1 MKTIGIVCEGER
13 DYDMITAAIDCFIGE
28 EIKYLWLQP
37 NPVFGTE
44 LGSGW
49 KGVIHWCQ
57 EYADCLYDYLNGA
70 TPKVDLLIVQMDA
83 DVARSEKEIYCY
95 NIKTC
100 CEGQGNQDPLNCKFA
115 KDKLC
120 PQQLPP
126 NSVCSGEP
134 EERVKYLHGVLN
146 PYLRKDDRVHYILTI
161 PCDATDTWIIAAFED
176 EMTDIEKVDSPWN
189 NIIALK
195 KEYHG
200 IRIPGKKKAK
210 RVYGLLIEKVCE
222 KWEIVK
228 EKCPQALKF
237 ESDIRS
243 VIDDISI
250 IQNH

>member
-1 MKTIGIVCEGER
+1 MPMAKKNS
-13 DYDMITAAIDCFIGE
+13 DAE
-28 EIKYLWLQP
+28 EI
-37 NPVFGTE
+37 
-44 LGSGW
+44 
-49 KGVIHWCQ
+49 
-57 EYADCLYDYLNGA
+57 
-70 TPKVDLLIVQMDA
+70 
-83 DVARSEKEIYCY
+83 
-95 NIKTC
+95 
-100 CEGQGNQDPLNCKFA
+100 
-115 KDKLC
+115 
-120 PQQLPP
+120 
-126 NSVCSGEP
+126 
-134 EERVKYLHGVLN
+134 
-146 PYLRKDDRVHYILTI
+146 LRKNQ
-161 PCDATDTWIIAAFED
+161 D